1 MDTYDSVDNEWLEVF
16 NASFLDVV
24 RGKHPTASKKHFIE
38 LCIFYKKMNDPNLG
52 VARQW
57 LDAASSEDVRAD
69 DMGWDIDDP
78 MFHNFVK
85 SFMRL

>member
-1 MDTYDSVDNEWLEVF
+1 MDTYDSVVNEWLEAF
-16 NASFLDVV
+16 NASFLNALH
-24 RGKHPTASKKHFIE
+24 GENMNATKKLFME
-38 LCIFYKKMNDPNLG
+38 LCVFYKKMNDSNLG

-57 LDAASSEDVRAD
+57 LESAPSVEVRAD

-78 MFHNFVK
+78 MFHSVVK